1 LLLKGIVAIH
11 RRQLYGTKDYK
22 NMYKFFPVIAAM
34 LFIASA
40 SFAGTRAYD
49 TSIKSMADYL
59 KNSDFIGIVIK
70 VGGPVT
76 FTEFKNLMSFQ
87 NELTNKEIKQTVR
100 IKVGY

>member
-1 LLLKGIVAIH
+1 
-11 RRQLYGTKDYK
+11 
-22 NMYKFFPVIAAM
+22 MYKFFPVIAAM